1 LYGRRRHG
9 PPGRLQD
16 LYGLADD
23 DGMQDVV
30 LTGSPVRPWPP
41 AAERHGAEPS
51 LLAIALLLG
60 AATWTTHALG
70 AWVPRG
76 ATPIRA
82 VWWLAGVDALRLAM
96 WLAIVA
102 ALAYWRPA
110 GLGRGVRSAWALIPL
125 VAVAVAAASAGW
137 PSGNPNGSS
146 FALVLASSSALGA
159 LREEVVFRGLVFHW
173 VAIRL
178 GGTGAVIGSSA
189 LFAIAHVPRFV
200 WEDRTA
206 AEMAAALIVVFCLG
220 LFLCRVRAATGSIW
234 MPAAIHALWNI
245 AVGGAALHE
254 TPAPVTFAYAAP
266 FAVGAVLFLSLVLP
280 KMCPKTFGSVGAFA
294 ILGTDRVVARPADA
308 TA

>member
-1 LYGRRRHG
+1 
-9 PPGRLQD
+9 
-16 LYGLADD
+16 
-23 DGMQDVV
+23 MEDVV
-30 LTGSPVRPWPP
+30 LTGSPVRSWPP
-41 AAERHGAEPS
+41 STERHGTNPS

-60 AATWTTHALG
+60 AATWATHALG

-76 ATPIRA
+76 ATPMRA

-102 ALAYWRPA
+102 ALAWWRPA
-110 GLGRGVRSAWALIPL
+110 GMGRGVRSAWALIPL
-125 VAVAVAAASAGW
+125 VAVAVASASAGW
-137 PSGNPNGSS
+137 PGGSPNGSS
-146 FALVLASSSALGA
+146 FALVLAASTALGA
-159 LREEVVFRGLVFHW
+159 LREEVVFRGVVFHW

-178 GGTGAVIGSSA
+178 GGTSAVIGSSA

-234 MPAAIHALWNI
+234 MPAVIHAMWNV
-245 AVGGAALHE
+245 AVGGVALAG

-280 KMCPKTFGSVGAFA
+280 KMCPKTFGSFGAFA
-294 ILGTDRVVARPADA
+294 ILGTGIVARPSDA